1 MSEKEIPTR
10 EELKKLKVVNLRQR
24 LSKLSLPQGGEMTDI
39 QCSAVASV
47 NHAVKILCTDRTF
60 CCAVCRFEG

>member
-24 LSKLSLPQGGEMTDI
+24 LSKLSLPQGGETVTDI
-39 QCSAVASV
+39 AVP
-47 NHAVKILCTDRTF
+47 
-60 CCAVCRFEG
+60 